1 MDEKAGT
8 TGPVGAQQ
16 DQGWELPDYEHL
28 RELGA
33 GAAGRVVL
41 AHHRAT
47 GTPVAVKYL
56 TGSSADHQGFRAE
69 AELLAALHSP
79 HIAQLYEYVE
89 SPHGAA
95 IVMELVDGISL
106 RDLLRSEGAT
116 APEAALTVLK
126 GSLLGL
132 AAAHGAG
139 VVHRDYKP
147 ANVLVAADGTSKL
160 VDFGIAVRNGDTGA
174 IAGTP
179 AYMAPEQWAGEPAA
193 PAGDVYA
200 ATATFF
206 ECLTGAKPYAGTTL
220 MELAVQHTEAQIPAE
235 QAPEALRPL
244 IRAGLAKTPQ
254 ERPDGAA
261 LLVEELEAVAGAAY
275 GEDWEER
282 GRRQLAGLVALLPLL
297 LPFAGAQAGGA
308 TTFASTALAPPTAP
322 GPGGGPGPGAV
333 RFGRRAKIASAATG
347 VVLVAGA
354 MAGVAVAG
362 ATGASGTSE
371 VAAPKAT
378 TTLGAVPV
386 VEASPV
392 PSASASVE
400 ASPSPSASDS
410 ASPGASPSPSATLV
424 APPSPGSTP
433 TPKVSPSATTA
444 TTKPASPTPTLVSAT
459 PTVTPTV
466 VAPPLKVLSVKP
478 VFTCGPSS
486 ATATVTVLTDGA
498 ADGTL
503 NVSWTSGLSRLP
515 TTHTF
520 ALRKGQTKA
529 VTFSDTMPFGAAST
543 LTARVSTTPAS
554 TLSSHT
560 FDTITCNPPR

>member
-1 MDEKAGT
+1 MDEKTGT

-89 SPHGAA
+89 SPNGAA

-147 ANVLVAADGTSKL
+147 ANVLVSADGSSKL
-160 VDFGIAVRNGDTGA
+160 VDFGIAVRRGDTGA

-179 AYMAPEQWAGEPAA
+179 AYMAPEQWAGQPAA

-308 TTFASTALAPPTAP
+308 TTFASTSLAPPTAP
-322 GPGGGPGPGAV
+322 GPVPGAA
-333 RFGRRAKIASAATG
+333 RFGRRAKLASAATG

-362 ATGASGTSE
+362 ATGASGSTE

-378 TTLGAVPV
+378 TTLGAAGPV
-386 VEASPV
+386 TDP
-392 PSASASVE
+392 
-400 ASPSPSASDS
+400 SPSPSASVEPSPSPSASGS
-410 ASPGASPSPSATLV
+410 ASPSASPSPSATVV
-424 APPSPGSTP
+424 APPSAPGTP
-433 TPKVSPSATTA
+433 TPKVSPSASV
-444 TTKPASPTPTLVSAT
+444 TTKPASPSPTLGTAT

-466 VAPPLKVLSVKP
+466 VAPPLRILSVKP
-478 VFTCGPSS
+478 VFTCSPSS

-543 LTARVSTTPAS
+543 LTARVTTTPAS
-554 TLSSHT
+554 SLSSHT